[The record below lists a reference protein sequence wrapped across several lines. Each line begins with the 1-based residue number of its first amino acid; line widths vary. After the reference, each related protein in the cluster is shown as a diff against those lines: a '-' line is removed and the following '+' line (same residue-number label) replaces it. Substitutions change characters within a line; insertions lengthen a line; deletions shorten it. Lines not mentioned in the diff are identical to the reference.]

1 MSPDFALTKQERRK
15 EYPMEDVQSIIAAN
29 QAFYRA
35 FETLEIKEME
45 KVWLRASHIKCVHPG
60 WSLLCGWGPIMTSW
74 ERIFDNTFSMRF
86 TLTDVRVEVS
96 GSLAWV
102 VLIENLESHGY
113 DGPSR
118 SQVLTTNIFEQQDG
132 HWFIV
137 HHHAS
142 PIFAPPATGE
152 DQLQ

>member
-1 MSPDFALTKQERRK
+1 
-15 EYPMEDVQSIIAAN
+15 MEDIQSIMAIN

-60 WSLLCGWGPIMTSW
+60 WPLLCGWGPVMTSW

-86 TLTDVRVEVS
+86 TLTDVRVEVA

-102 VLIENLESHGY
+102 VLIENLESQGY

-118 SQVLTTNIFEQQDG
+118 SQVLTTNLFEKKMDNG
-132 HWFIV
+132 SSCIIMLHRSL
-137 HHHAS
+137 HHLHRAKIS
-142 PIFAPPATGE
+142 CSKSLSLFLT
-152 DQLQ
+152 

>member
-1 MSPDFALTKQERRK
+1 MDETKA
-15 EYPMEDVQSIIAAN
+15 VIAAN
-29 QAFYRA
+29 EAFYRA

-45 KVWLRASHIKCVHPG
+45 RVWLRASHIKCIHPG
-60 WSLLCGWGPIMTSW
+60 WSLLAGWGPIMTSW
-74 ERIFDNTFSMRF
+74 ERIFENTFSMRF
-86 TLTDVRVEVS
+86 TLTDVRAEVS

-102 VLIENLESHGY
+102 TLIEELESNGY
-113 DGPSR
+113 NGPSR
-118 SQVLTTNIFEQQDG
+118 SQILTTNLFEKCEG

-142 PIFAPPATGE
+142 PIFAPPSPGE

>member
-1 MSPDFALTKQERRK
+1 
-15 EYPMEDVQSIIAAN
+15 MEDTQSVIATN

-45 KVWLRASHIKCVHPG
+45 KIWLRASHIKCVHPG
-60 WSLLCGWGPIMTSW
+60 WPLLCGWGPIMTSW
-74 ERIFDNTFSMRF
+74 ERIFDNTFSMHF
-86 TLTDVRVEVS
+86 TLTDVHVEVS
-96 GSLAWV
+96 GPLAWV
-102 VLIENLESHGY
+102 VLIENLEAHGY

-118 SQVLTTNIFEQQDG
+118 SQVLTTNLFEKRDSQ
-132 HWFIV
+132 WFIV

-142 PIFAPPATGE
+142 PVFAPPAAGE